1 MLEKMKQSQ
10 ANHAAHVAEMKHH
23 TPTENF
29 NSGQHITS
37 SGGPLS
43 NLDSSRYY
51 TESDGGSTSGTAH
64 TVMEEMKKRHE
75 QHGKGKGKGTQ
86 HLNEMNL

>member
-1 MLEKMKQSQ
+1 MKQSH
-10 ANHAAHVAEMKHH
+10 AAHAAHVEAMKHH
-23 TPTENF
+23 IPTENF
-29 NSGQHITS
+29 NSGQPVTS

-43 NLDSSRYY
+43 NLDNSRY
-51 TESDGGSTSGTAH
+51 TESGGSTSGTAH

-75 QHGKGKGKGTQ
+75 QHGKRKGKETQ